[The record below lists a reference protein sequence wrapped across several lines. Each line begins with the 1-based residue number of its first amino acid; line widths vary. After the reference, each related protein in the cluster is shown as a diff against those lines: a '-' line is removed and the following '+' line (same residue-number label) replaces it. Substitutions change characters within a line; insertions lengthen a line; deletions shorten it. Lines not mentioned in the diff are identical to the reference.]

1 MQSRNTSHLLTKPN
15 MVGPKN
21 MTWVL
26 EKDEEDSVICWIA
39 QRINHQPHHQDGWW
53 WSKPSLLLAAPSR
66 SGRTGHQRRRG
77 RRGGR
82 RWRWQTAGLST
93 PPCSCNSLPFRFEN
107 VRQLS
112 SLYSL
117 SYNGGPLSLRLD
129 PIHWSTCKVSF
140 QNKASNLFQFCKVL
154 GYRILQFTVSIWHQR
169 NVGGQCSSHNSYLSS
184 WQDHQQKNVNKNC
197 SFDHV
202 VAHLDWKSYC
212 PVQSL

>member
-1 MQSRNTSHLLTKPN
+1 MRRILC
-15 MVGPKN
+15 
-21 MTWVL
+21 
-26 EKDEEDSVICWIA
+26 CWIA
-39 QRINHQPHHQDGWW
+39 QTINHQPHHQDGWW

-93 PPCSCNSLPFRFEN
+93 PPCSCNSLPFRFQN

-112 SLYSL
+112 SIYPL

-140 QNKASNLFQFCKVL
+140 QNKASNLCQFCKVL
-154 GYRILQFTVSIWHQR
+154 GYQILQFTVSIWHQR
-169 NVGGQCSSHNSYLSS
+169 NVGGQCCSHNSHLSW
-184 WQDHQQKNVNKNC
+184 WQDHQLRP
-197 SFDHV
+197 
-202 VAHLDWKSYC
+202 AR
-212 PVQSL
+212 